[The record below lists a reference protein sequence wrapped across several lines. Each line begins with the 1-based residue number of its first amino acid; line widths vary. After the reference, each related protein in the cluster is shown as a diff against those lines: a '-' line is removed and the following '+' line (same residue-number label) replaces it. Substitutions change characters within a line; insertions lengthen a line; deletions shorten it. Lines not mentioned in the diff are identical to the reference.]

1 MTRLVWLFLFISV
14 YWWSN
19 SNSVNISS
27 ASSDGFSKFDII
39 KAIFTFL
46 HKEGGALFF
55 WLSEFSL
62 IVSSLLLF
70 MLLYLTTHK
79 TDFFYKKFFEFYA
92 PMPFI
97 HKIALFS
104 FSVSLAIPVRIW
116 IKTSLPRI
124 LTTFVWFILIYSA
137 TIFPLVAI
145 FVFFQLVLL
154 LSSLIFVFSYEN
166 FPSFK
171 NYICKI
177 LFAGD
182 EAFASLYFDFFWGNM
197 NSRNVRRVT
206 EVVAG
211 GVGTYLAREAREK
224 SVKEA
229 EKKGVER
236 ATRAIKQSSEPTTSQ
251 EAYDLERKAVKEAR
265 SEDPILHTEDTLKE
279 KASELSNWFF
289 GS

>member
-1 MTRLVWLFLFISV
+1 MFLFINV

-19 SNSVNISS
+19 SENIQS
-27 ASSDGFSKFDII
+27 ASFDGFSKFDII
-39 KAIFTFL
+39 KDVFTFL
-46 HKEGGALFF
+46 LKKGGFLFF
-55 WLSEFSL
+55 WSSESFFT
-62 IVSSLLLF
+62 VSTLLLF
-70 MLLYLTTHK
+70 MLLYLTIHK
-79 TDFFYKKFFEFYA
+79 TDLFYKKFFEFYA

-97 HKIALFS
+97 HKMALFS

-116 IKTSLPRI
+116 IKTTLPKT
-124 LTTFVWFILIYSA
+124 LTTAISFILIYLA

-145 FVFFQLVLL
+145 FVFFQVVLL

-171 NYICKI
+171 NFICKI
-177 LFAGD
+177 LFGGN

-197 NSRNVRRVT
+197 NSGNLRRVG

-224 SVKEA
+224 AVQEA
-229 EKKGVER
+229 EKKGAER
-236 ATRAIKQSSEPTTSQ
+236 TERAIKQSSEPVTSQ

-265 SEDPILHTEDTLKE
+265 SEDPILHTEDTIKE
-279 KASELSNWFF
+279 KASELSSWFF